1 MAGPLDGVRIL
12 DLTSVILGPYATQLL
27 GDMGADIVKVEG
39 PGGDSNRH
47 VSPGRHPGMSGT
59 AINLHRNK
67 RSIVLDLKQEAGRAA
82 LLRLAEGADALI
94 HNMLPSTMARL
105 GLAYDDLAATKPDL
119 VYCACT
125 GYGPG
130 GPWSGLPAYDDLI
143 QGASGMAALMQKMH
157 GEPLFFPAV
166 LCDKLVGVAAVNA
179 VVAALFHRERSGEGQ
194 YVEVPMLETVV
205 SFNMVE
211 HAGDWLLEPP
221 PVPFGYGRVLT
232 ANRRPYPTAD
242 GHVCLL
248 AYTDRHWRSLFALM
262 GKPELTDD
270 PRYADLP
277 ARTRN
282 IDELYGLVRAATP
295 ARTTDAWLDACIA
308 AGIPATRVADLDAAR
323 DHPHLT
329 ANGFLAGRDHPSEG
343 AYLAVGV
350 APHFARTPGGIRREA
365 PKLGE
370 HSAELLREAGYSD
383 DEIAALRTAGVTV

>member
-1 MAGPLDGVRIL
+1 M
-12 DLTSVILGPYATQLL
+12 
-27 GDMGADIVKVEG
+27 
-39 PGGDSNRH
+39 
-47 VSPGRHPGMSGT
+47 
-59 AINLHRNK
+59 
-67 RSIVLDLKQEAGRAA
+67 
-82 LLRLAEGADALI
+82 
-94 HNMLPSTMARL
+94 
-105 GLAYDDLAATKPDL
+105 
-119 VYCACT
+119 
-125 GYGPG
+125 
-130 GPWSGLPAYDDLI
+130 
-143 QGASGMAALMQKMH
+143 
-157 GEPLFFPAV
+157 
-166 LCDKLVGVAAVNA
+166 
-179 VVAALFHRERSGEGQ
+179 
-194 YVEVPMLETVV
+194 
-205 SFNMVE
+205 
-211 HAGDWLLEPP
+211 
-221 PVPFGYGRVLT
+221 PFGYGRVLT

-262 GKPELTDD
+262 GKPELADD

-383 DEIAALRTAGVTV
+383 DDIAALRTAGVTV